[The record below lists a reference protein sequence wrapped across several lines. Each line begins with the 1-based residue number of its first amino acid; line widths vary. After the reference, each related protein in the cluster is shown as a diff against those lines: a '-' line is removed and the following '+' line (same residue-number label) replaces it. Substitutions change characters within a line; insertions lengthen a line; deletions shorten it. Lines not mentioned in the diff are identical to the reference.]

1 MLTIPCSLL
10 FTFQLVTASV
20 INHIAERPA
29 PTVEEL
35 ALITPSPS
43 TWDPTRTR
51 ELLKRD
57 ILSDV
62 KQDVGN
68 VLSELG
74 SKIPAYVASGVPNFF
89 QDFPTGDKVE
99 SSLGIDDSQVSAL
112 PTQVL
117 NIPYVIRRSILQA
130 HSAYYLSAVTGIGL
144 IKAGTYVSMAMS
156 ISNLTSPFQNWMILQ
171 ISFSL
176 TPLLIH
182 FSLAKLIKRGT

>member
-10 FTFQLVTASV
+10 FTFQFVTASV

-57 ILSDV
+57 IFSDV

-74 SKIPAYVASGVPNFF
+74 SGIPAYVASGVPNFF
-89 QDFPTGDKVE
+89 QDFPTGDNVE
-99 SSLGIDDSQVSAL
+99 KSLGIDDSQVSAL

-117 NIPYVIRRSILQA
+117 NIPYVTRRSIL
-130 HSAYYLSAVTGIGL
+130 
-144 IKAGTYVSMAMS
+144 
-156 ISNLTSPFQNWMILQ
+156 
-171 ISFSL
+171 
-176 TPLLIH
+176 
-182 FSLAKLIKRGT
+182 

>member
-1 MLTIPCSLL
+1 MKAKKRQRASRCLFFSSQHLCQAAGSNMLAVPYSLL

-20 INHIAERPA
+20 INHIAEQPA

-62 KQDVGN
+62 KQDVGG

-89 QDFPTGDKVE
+89 QDFPTGDKVQK
-99 SSLGIDDSQVSAL
+99 SLGIDDSQVSAL

-117 NIPYVIRRSILQA
+117 NIPYV
-130 HSAYYLSAVTGIGL
+130 T
-144 IKAGTYVSMAMS
+144 
-156 ISNLTSPFQNWMILQ
+156 
-171 ISFSL
+171 
-176 TPLLIH
+176 
-182 FSLAKLIKRGT
+182 

>member
-1 MLTIPCSLL
+1 MLAIPYFL

-20 INHIAERPA
+20 INHVAERPN

-62 KQDVGN
+62 KQDVGG

-89 QDFPTGDKVE
+89 QDFPTGDKVR

-117 NIPYVIRRSILQA
+117 NIPYVTRRYILQIPR
-130 HSAYYLSAVTGIGL
+130 AYYLLAATGIGL
-144 IKAGTYVSMAMS
+144 IEAGTYVFMAMS
-156 ISNLTSPFQNWMILQ
+156 TSNLTSPVQNWMILQ
-171 ISFSL
+171 TSFSL
-176 TPLLIH
+176 TPLLIS
-182 FSLAKLIKRGT
+182 FNLVKLIKLGT

>member
-1 MLTIPCSLL
+1 MLAVPYSLL
-10 FTFQLVTASV
+10 FTLQLVTASV
-20 INHIAERPA
+20 INHIAEQPA

-51 ELLKRD
+51 EFLKRD

-62 KQDVGN
+62 KQDIGG

-89 QDFPTGDKVE
+89 QDFPTGDDVQK
-99 SSLGIDDSQVSAL
+99 SLSIDDSQVSAL

-117 NIPYVIRRSILQA
+117 NVPYV
-130 HSAYYLSAVTGIGL
+130 T
-144 IKAGTYVSMAMS
+144 
-156 ISNLTSPFQNWMILQ
+156 
-171 ISFSL
+171 
-176 TPLLIH
+176 
-182 FSLAKLIKRGT
+182 